1 MECRPLKVGDLL
13 ARILLLKKEGMSD
26 SEIREL
32 PIFVGDDEELN
43 GIHEVY
49 FSQIIAKNKKDDAFF
64 FELIEQ
70 AHLGEPA
77 PVRALLIS

>member
-1 MECRPLKVGDLL
+1 MECRQLKVGDLL

-49 FSQIIAKNKKDDAFF
+49 FSQVIAKNKNNDKYF

-70 AHLGEPA
+70 GHGCVPA
-77 PVRALLIS
+77 QGRALLIS